1 MGVTSM
7 LDRVT
12 AQVEIITTERGDT
25 FDTTDVHRRQVPH
38 RMLAMATFFWQ
49 ADEDWIDFTQKVT
62 RCADKMFAELDDQKN
77 VTQYIQFKTGGVL

>member
-38 RMLAMATFFWQ
+38 RMLAMATFFWE
-49 ADEDWIDFTQKVT
+49 ADEDWIEFTQKVT
-62 RCADKMFAELDDQKN
+62 RCADKLFAELDDQKN